1 MDYSDGRGPK
11 GGAML
16 SRYNLYNK
24 PWVVSQWF
32 KEARPKQDFF
42 LVLDADMVIRRPFLP
57 EEHGV
62 RQGADASPHVAA
74 GFLCLCGGI
83 WGW

>member
-1 MDYSDGRGPK
+1 MTAQQRG
-11 GGAML
+11 GHEEVVCVLG
-16 SRYNLYNK
+16 RYNLYNK
-24 PWVVSQWF
+24 PWVLSQWF

-62 RQGADASPHVAA
+62 RQGGRRHLRMHQQ
-74 GFLCLCGGI
+74 G
-83 WGW
+83 